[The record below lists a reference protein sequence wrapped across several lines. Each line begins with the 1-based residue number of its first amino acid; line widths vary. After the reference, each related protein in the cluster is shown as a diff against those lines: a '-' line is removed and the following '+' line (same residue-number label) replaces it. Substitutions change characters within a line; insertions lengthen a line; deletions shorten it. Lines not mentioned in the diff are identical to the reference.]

1 MTEPPHSTAASL
13 ADHPHRR
20 FNPLTG
26 EWVLVSPHRT
36 QRPWQ
41 GRVET
46 VAAAARPAHDSTCY
60 LCPGNARAG
69 GLRNPDYTGPFVFDN
84 DFAALRPEGPD
95 TGVNVDG
102 LLVGQA
108 ERGRCR
114 VICFSP
120 RHDLTLPD
128 MALPAIRGVVDTW
141 AEQYAALGSDPQ
153 IGHVQIFEN
162 KGEIMGCSNPH
173 PHGQI
178 WAQRSLP
185 LNVERE
191 AERQR
196 EHHDR
201 YGRTLIADYVG
212 LELAREERV
221 VLANDAFVVVVPW
234 WAVWPFETLV
244 VARRPVAHLGALDDA
259 ERDALADVVQRLTRR
274 YDQLFE
280 VSFPYSAGIHQAPT
294 DGAPHPEWHLHMHFF
309 PPLLRSATVR
319 KFLVGYEML
328 GEPQRD
334 LTPETA
340 AARLRDLPERPLTVR
355 SSPLP

>member
-1 MTEPPHSTAASL
+1 
-13 ADHPHRR
+13 
-20 FNPLTG
+20 
-26 EWVLVSPHRT
+26 
-36 QRPWQ
+36 
-41 GRVET
+41 
-46 VAAAARPAHDSTCY
+46 
-60 LCPGNARAG
+60 
-69 GLRNPDYTGPFVFDN
+69 
-84 DFAALRPEGPD
+84 
-95 TGVNVDG
+95 
-102 LLVGQA
+102 
-108 ERGRCR
+108 
-114 VICFSP
+114 
-120 RHDLTLPD
+120 

-294 DGAPHPEWHLHMHFF
+294 DGAPHPEWHLHMHFL